1 MLLGGEKTVLG
12 LPATTEVGRRLPK
25 EAFYRHMDVDAAT
38 RCDLTGGVASIIVAN
53 SIKPA
58 TTNIA
63 DGKAVHE
70 ILVLRIDPKGG
81 RVPERAVRLV
91 SNATPNKAVIV
102 DGGSGDIAI
111 CEEGR
116 LLETRDI
123 KRLALNGFDLD
134 MVWDS
139 MLAQVAL
146 GEFDGHDVWAR
157 IDRREK
163 IDGLRAEVFA
173 LDSKARRERQVVRK
187 NELFAQMKKKQA
199 ELRRLEE
206 E

>member
-1 MLLGGEKTVLG
+1 M
-12 LPATTEVGRRLPK
+12 
-25 EAFYRHMDVDAAT
+25 
-38 RCDLTGGVASIIVAN
+38 
-53 SIKPA
+53 
-58 TTNIA
+58 
-63 DGKAVHE
+63 HE
-70 ILVLRIDPKGG
+70 ILVLRIDPKGE

-116 LLETRDI
+116 LLEAQDVG
-123 KRLALNGFDLD
+123 RLALNGFDLD

-157 IDRREK
+157 INRREK
-163 IDGLRAEVFA
+163 MDGLRAEASA
-173 LDSKARRERQVVRK
+173 LNAKARKERQIARK
-187 NELFAQMKKKQA
+187 NELFAQMKRKQA

>member
-1 MLLGGEKTVLG
+1 MLG

-38 RCDLTGGVASIIVAN
+38 RRDLTGGVASITVAN

-70 ILVLRIDPKGG
+70 ILVLRIDPKGE

-146 GEFDGHDVWAR
+146 GEFGGHDVWAR

-173 LDSKARRERQVVRK
+173 LDSKARRERQIVRK

>member
-1 MLLGGEKTVLG
+1 MLFGGEEAVLG
-12 LPATTEVGRRLPK
+12 LPATTEVDRRLPK
-25 EAFYRHMDVDAAT
+25 EAFYRHMEVDAAT
-38 RCDLTGGVASIIVAN
+38 RRDLTGGVASIIVAN
-53 SIKPA
+53 SIKPT
-58 TTNIA
+58 TTNIT

-70 ILVLRIDPKGG
+70 ILVLKIDPKGE

-91 SNATPNKAVIV
+91 SDATPNKAVIV
-102 DGGSGDIAI
+102 DGRSGDIAI

-116 LLETRDI
+116 LLEAQDVE
-123 KRLALNGFDLD
+123 RLALNGFDLD

-163 IDGLRAEVFA
+163 MDGLRAEASA
-173 LDSKARRERQVVRK
+173 LNAKARKERQIARK

>member
-1 MLLGGEKTVLG
+1 MLFGGEEAVLG
-12 LPATTEVGRRLPK
+12 LPATTEVDRRLPK
-25 EAFYRHMDVDAAT
+25 EALYRHIEVDAAT
-38 RCDLTGGVASIIVAN
+38 RRDLTGGVASIIVAN
-53 SIKPA
+53 SIKPT

-70 ILVLRIDPKGG
+70 ILVLKIDPKGE

-91 SNATPNKAVIV
+91 SDATPNKAVIV
-102 DGGSGDIAI
+102 DGRSGDIAI

-116 LLETRDI
+116 LLEAQDVE
-123 KRLALNGFDLD
+123 RLALNGFDLD

-146 GEFDGHDVWAR
+146 GEFDGHNVCAR

-163 IDGLRAEVFA
+163 IDGLRAEVSA
-173 LDSKARRERQVVRK
+173 LDTKARKERQIVRK

>member
-1 MLLGGEKTVLG
+1 MLG

-25 EAFYRHMDVDAAT
+25 EAFYRHMEVDAVT
-38 RCDLTGGVASIIVAN
+38 RRDLTGGVAAITVAN
-53 SIKPA
+53 SIKPV

-63 DGKAVHE
+63 DGKTVHE
-70 ILVLRIDPKGG
+70 ILVLRIDPKGE

-91 SNATPNKAVIV
+91 SGATPNKAVIV

-116 LLETRDI
+116 LLGARDVE
-123 KRLALNGFDLD
+123 RLALNGFDLD

-146 GEFDGHDVWAR
+146 GEFDGHNVWAR

-163 IDGLRAEVFA
+163 IDRLRAEVSA
-173 LDSKARRERQVVRK
+173 LDTKARRERQIVRK
-187 NELFAQMKKKQA
+187 NELFAQMKRKQA

>member
-1 MLLGGEKTVLG
+1 MLFGGEEAVLG
-12 LPATTEVGRRLPK
+12 LPATTEVDRRLPK
-25 EAFYRHMDVDAAT
+25 EAFYRHMEVDAAT
-38 RCDLTGGVASIIVAN
+38 RRDLTGGVASIIVAN
-53 SIKPA
+53 SIKPT

-70 ILVLRIDPKGG
+70 ILVLKIDPKGE

-91 SNATPNKAVIV
+91 SDATPNKAVIV
-102 DGGSGDIAI
+102 DGRSGDIAI

-116 LLETRDI
+116 LLEAQDVE
-123 KRLALNGFDLD
+123 RLALNGFDLD

-139 MLAQVAL
+139 MLARVAL

-163 IDGLRAEVFA
+163 MDGLRAEASA
-173 LDSKARRERQVVRK
+173 LNAKARKERQIARK

>member
-1 MLLGGEKTVLG
+1 MLG
-12 LPATTEVGRRLPK
+12 LPATTEVDRRLPK
-25 EAFYRHMDVDAAT
+25 EAFYRHMEVDAAT
-38 RCDLTGGVASIIVAN
+38 RRDLTGGVASIIVAN

-70 ILVLRIDPKGG
+70 ILVLRIDPKGE

-111 CEEGR
+111 CEEGH

-123 KRLALNGFDLD
+123 ERLALNGFDLD

-163 IDGLRAEVFA
+163 IDGLRAEVSA
-173 LDSKARRERQVVRK
+173 LDAKVRRERQIARK
-187 NELFAQMKKKQA
+187 NELFAQMKRKQA

>member
-1 MLLGGEKTVLG
+1 MLG

-25 EAFYRHMDVDAAT
+25 EAFYRHLDVDAAT
-38 RCDLTGGVASIIVAN
+38 RRDLTGGVASIIVAN

-70 ILVLRIDPKGG
+70 ILVLWIDPKGE

-116 LLETRDI
+116 LLEAQDVE
-123 KRLALNGFDLD
+123 RLALNGFDLD

-146 GEFDGHDVWAR
+146 GEFDGHNVWER

-163 IDGLRAEVFA
+163 IDGLRAEVSA
-173 LDSKARRERQVVRK
+173 LNVRCRKERQIARK
-187 NELFAQMKKKQA
+187 NELFRRMRSLEKQIE
-199 ELRRLEE
+199 ELEKGEDFR
-206 E
+206 

>member
-1 MLLGGEKTVLG
+1 MLG
-12 LPATTEVGRRLPK
+12 LPATTEVDRRLPK
-25 EAFYRHMDVDAAT
+25 EAFYRHMEVDAVT
-38 RCDLTGGVASIIVAN
+38 RRDLTGGVAAITVAN
-53 SIKPA
+53 SIKPV

-63 DGKAVHE
+63 DGKTVHE
-70 ILVLRIDPKGG
+70 ILVLRIDPKGE

-91 SNATPNKAVIV
+91 SRATPNKAVIV

-111 CEEGR
+111 CEMGR
-116 LLETRDI
+116 LLGARDVE
-123 KRLALNGFDLD
+123 RLALNGFDLD

-146 GEFDGHDVWAR
+146 GEFDGHNVWAR

-163 IDGLRAEVFA
+163 IDRLRAEVSA
-173 LDSKARRERQVVRK
+173 LDTKARKERQIVRK

>member
-1 MLLGGEKTVLG
+1 MLG

-38 RCDLTGGVASIIVAN
+38 RRDLTGGVASIIVTN
-53 SIKPA
+53 SIKPT

-70 ILVLRIDPKGG
+70 ILVLKIDPKGE

-91 SNATPNKAVIV
+91 SDATPNKAVIV

-116 LLETRDI
+116 LLEAQDVE
-123 KRLALNGFDLD
+123 RLVLNGFDLD
-134 MVWDS
+134 IVWDS
-139 MLAQVAL
+139 VLAQVAL
-146 GEFDGHDVWAR
+146 GEFDGHNVWAR

-163 IDGLRAEVFA
+163 IDGLRAEVSA
-173 LDSKARRERQVVRK
+173 LDAKARKERQIVRK
-187 NELFAQMKKKQA
+187 NGLFAQMKKKQA
-199 ELRRLEE
+199 ELRWLEE

>member
-1 MLLGGEKTVLG
+1 MLG

-38 RCDLTGGVASIIVAN
+38 RRDLTGGVASITVAN

-163 IDGLRAEVFA
+163 MDELRAEVSA
-173 LDSKARRERQVVRK
+173 LDTKARKERQIVRK
-187 NELFAQMKKKQA
+187 NELFAQMKRKQA

>member
-25 EAFYRHMDVDAAT
+25 EAFYHHMDVDAAT
-38 RCDLTGGVASIIVAN
+38 RRDLTGGVASIIVAN

>member
-1 MLLGGEKTVLG
+1 MLG

-25 EAFYRHMDVDAAT
+25 EAFYRHMDVDAVT
-38 RCDLTGGVASIIVAN
+38 RRDLTGGVASITVAN

-70 ILVLRIDPKGG
+70 ILVLRIDPKGE

-123 KRLALNGFDLD
+123 ERLALNGFDLD

-146 GEFDGHDVWAR
+146 GEFDGHNVWAR
-157 IDRREK
+157 INRREK
-163 IDGLRAEVFA
+163 KDGLRAEVSA
-173 LDSKARRERQVVRK
+173 LDTKARKERQIVRK

-199 ELRRLEE
+199 ELRLLEE